1 MYKRSLN
8 ILKMLV
14 LQGSCTWTSKILS
27 FICCDCAYEAISLS
41 QLSQL
46 SPQPASAIDY
56 LGHCQREIRTRL
68 TVCWL
73 MLNQDKTHMMPVCFK
88 EEFSL
93 CTEKDLFPFH
103 AACIPAFVLH
113 ITDTGLH
120 QLPQLPWNQQL
131 SPRKLSA
138 WATSQGIATIC
149 FRWYPFYH
157 RSFSQN
163 QVMATYSTQKSV
175 LTQFNSTGQY
185 RV

>member
-14 LQGSCTWTSKILS
+14 LQGSCTWTSEILS
-27 FICCDCAYEAISLS
+27 FICCDCAYGAISLS
-41 QLSQL
+41 QPPQL

-68 TVCWL
+68 TVCWP
-73 MLNQDKTHMMPVCFK
+73 MLNQEKTHMMPVRFK

-113 ITDTGLH
+113 ITDTGAAPAPPAALD
-120 QLPQLPWNQQL
+120 PAAEPKKAFCMGN
-131 SPRKLSA
+131 
-138 WATSQGIATIC
+138 
-149 FRWYPFYH
+149 
-157 RSFSQN
+157 
-163 QVMATYSTQKSV
+163 
-175 LTQFNSTGQY
+175 
-185 RV
+185 